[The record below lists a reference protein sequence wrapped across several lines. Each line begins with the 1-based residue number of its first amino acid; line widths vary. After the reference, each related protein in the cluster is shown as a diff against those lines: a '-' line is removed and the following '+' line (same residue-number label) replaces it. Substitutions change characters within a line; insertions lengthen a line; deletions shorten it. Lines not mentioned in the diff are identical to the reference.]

1 MKKPKGEIL
10 SGKTEKDG
18 VHKAHPVRKEE
29 NFV

>member
-18 VHKAHPVRKEE
+18 AYKTQPIRKEE

>member
-10 SGKTEKDG
+10 SGKTEKDR
-18 VHKAHPVRKEE
+18 VTKNYPIRKEE